1 MVIGRKKIKRFIG
14 ISVAS
19 IGTSFIGM
27 SILAK
32 KKKASSIYEDDEDQ
46 QNPFE
51 GKKVLLIENE
61 KDKENADGV
70 RGHLESVGDAEYNPS
85 FYEKH
90 VKRAIDVVLSFGGLV
105 VLSPVF
111 AAIALAIKIEDPGPV
126 LFTQKRVGQN
136 KRFFKLHKFRSMKMS
151 TPHDVPTH
159 QLENPEQYITKVGKF
174 IRKHSLDEL
183 PQIWDIFVG
192 DRGIIGTTKKNID
205 FSSVVTA

>member
-1 MVIGRKKIKRFIG
+1 MAAIGAVF
-14 ISVAS
+14 V
-19 IGTSFIGM
+19 GM
-27 SILAK
+27 SILVK
-32 KKKASSIYEDDEDQ
+32 KKKPSSVYEDDRDQ
-46 QNPFE
+46 KNPFE
-51 GKKVLLIENE
+51 GKTVVLVEDEN
-61 KDKENADGV
+61 DKENADGV
-70 RGHLESVGDAEYNPS
+70 KGHLEAVGDSEYNPS

-90 VKRAIDVVLSFGGLV
+90 VKRAIDIVLSFGGLV

-136 KRFFKLHKFRSMKMS
+136 NRYFKLHKFRSMKMS

-159 QLENPEQYITKVGKF
+159 QLENPEQYITKVGRF
-174 IRKHSLDEL
+174 LRAHSLDEL
-183 PQIWDIFVG
+183 PQIWDIFIG